1 MLFVEDAT
9 YVPNGIGD
17 SHLLIRSHF
26 ILYFASS
33 CEANPQPIAAERHS
47 DAANNPQHPSNRYN
61 PIAKKNC
68 LFLLE
73 YPKSVS
79 PMFGID
85 GVTVQSK
92 KSRVFLGIF

>member
-61 PIAKKNC
+61 PIAKKTASFC
-68 LFLLE
+68 LN
-73 YPKSVS
+73 
-79 PMFGID
+79 I
-85 GVTVQSK
+85 QSK
-92 KSRVFLGIF
+92 LYGSHLIRAQRRIGTD

>member
-1 MLFVEDAT
+1 MTRPKTPPPFPT
-9 YVPNGIGD
+9 NPI
-17 SHLLIRSHF
+17 LIENS
-26 ILYFASS
+26 L
-33 CEANPQPIAAERHS
+33 
-47 DAANNPQHPSNRYN
+47 AANNPQHPSNRYN

-79 PMFGID
+79 TMFGID